1 MAEFEEKLSSILN
14 NPQAM
19 GQILSIAKSMTAE
32 GEPPPQEEAP
42 EDSPLSAL
50 GEVDPRILQ
59 IGLRLFSEYSSSDN
73 QKIALLQALKPFL
86 SEKRLKKVD
95 KAIQIG
101 KLSRV
106 MSTAYR
112 LFKEEGGGE
121 DV

>member
-1 MAEFEEKLSSILN
+1 MAEFEEKLSSILS

-19 GQILSIAKSMTAE
+19 GQILSIAKSMTSE
-32 GEPPPQEEAP
+32 GEPPPQEETP

-73 QKIALLQALKPFL
+73 QKVALLQALKPFL